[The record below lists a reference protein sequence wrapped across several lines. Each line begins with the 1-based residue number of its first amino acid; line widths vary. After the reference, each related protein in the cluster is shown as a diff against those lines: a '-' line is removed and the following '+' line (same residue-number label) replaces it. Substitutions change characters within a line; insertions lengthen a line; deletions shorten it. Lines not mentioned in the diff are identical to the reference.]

1 MLNLNSKHPSSITY
15 LSVVCVVA
23 LLVATFVTGCTQE
36 RKEAPK
42 PIVRRARIQSAP
54 QEKRPEDNIQNLTAV
69 IETDK
74 GNIEIAFYA
83 DEAPKTAKNFAKNAR
98 LKFYDDESFHRVEPG
113 KLIQAGSR
121 LLNETMALETNSQK
135 YARGAVAMAGDG
147 VESHA
152 SEFYICLDTLETDE
166 AHTIFGKV
174 VKGFDVIDKIVPD
187 DKITTIT
194 LREEE

>member
-1 MLNLNSKHPSSITY
+1 MLNLNSKHPSRITY
-15 LSVVCVVA
+15 LSIVCVVA
-23 LLVATFVTGCTQE
+23 LLVSTFLTGCTQE

-42 PIVRRARIQSAP
+42 PIVRRSRIQSAP
-54 QEKRPEDNIQNLTAV
+54 QEKPPEADIHNLTAV

-83 DEAPKTAKNFAKNAR
+83 DEAPETAKNFAKNAR
-98 LKFYDDESFHRVEPG
+98 LKFYDGESFHRVEPG
-113 KLIQAGSR
+113 KLIQAGSA
-121 LLNETMALETNSQK
+121 LLNESMALETNSQK

-166 AHTIFGKV
+166 PDTIFGRV
-174 VKGFDVIDKIVPD
+174 IKGFDVIDKIEPN
-187 DKITTIT
+187 DKIVTVT
-194 LREEE
+194 LREAK